1 MNLVIMAA
9 GMGSRF
15 GGLKQATPIDKN
27 KNFII
32 DYSIFDAIR
41 CGFDKVIFIIKREN
55 FDLFKSTVGNRIEKF
70 VNVKYVFQENTNI
83 PSTYNIPA
91 DRQKPFGTTHA
102 VLCAAKEIDDDFAV
116 INADDFYGY
125 DAFKKAADFL
135 KADKQP
141 NRYAV
146 IGYQAANTIGENGNV
161 KRGICTLLDG
171 KLAGITESIIDKD
184 DSGVLIAAPL
194 DFPDIA
200 PYIIPNDTPVSMN
213 MFSFKK
219 GFTKHLQ
226 TSFDRF
232 LEAHKD
238 DLSKCESLL
247 PSTLSEFIE
256 SGEVEVKMIP
266 TTATWYGMTYKEDLP
281 KVASSIQGLVDQGQ
295 YPQDLWA
302 SLKSKD

>member
-41 CGFDKVIFIIKREN
+41 SGFDKVIFIIKREN

-70 VNVKYVFQENTNI
+70 IDVKYVFQENTNV
-83 PSTYNIPA
+83 PSQYTIPA
-91 DRQKPFGTTHA
+91 DRQKPLGTTHA

-135 KADKQP
+135 KTDKQP
-141 NRYAV
+141 NKYAV
-146 IGYQAANTIGENGNV
+146 IGYEAANTIGENGNV
-161 KRGICTLLDG
+161 KRGICTVLDG

-184 DSGVLIAAPL
+184 DSGILIAAPL
-194 DFPDIA
+194 DFPDIP
-200 PYIIPNDTPVSMN
+200 PYVISNDTPVSMN

-232 LEAHKD
+232 LERNKA
-238 DLSKCESLL
+238 DLSKAESLL

-256 SGEVEVKMIP
+256 SGEVEVSLIP

-281 KVASSIQGLVDQGQ
+281 KVADSIQALVEKGD
-295 YPQDLWA
+295 YPQNLWA
-302 SLKSKD
+302 SLKTKD

>member
-32 DYSIFDAIR
+32 DYSIFDAVR
-41 CGFDKVIFIIKREN
+41 SGFDKVIFIIKREN

-70 VNVKYVFQENTNI
+70 VDVKYVFQENTNV
-83 PSTYNIPA
+83 PSEYTIPA
-91 DRQKPFGTTHA
+91 DRQKPLGTTHA

-141 NRYAV
+141 NKYAV
-146 IGYQAANTIGENGNV
+146 IGYEAANTIGENGNV
-161 KRGICTLLDG
+161 KRGICTVLDG

-184 DSGVLIAAPL
+184 ESGILIAAPL
-194 DFPDIA
+194 DFPDIP
-200 PYIIPNDTPVSMN
+200 PYVIPNNTPVSMN

-232 LEAHKD
+232 LEKNKA

-247 PSTLSEFIE
+247 PTTLSEFIE
-256 SGEVEVKMIP
+256 SGEVEVEMIP

-281 KVASSIQGLVDQGQ
+281 KVADSIQALVNKGE
-295 YPQDLWA
+295 YPQNLWA
-302 SLKSKD
+302 SIKTKS

>member
-27 KNFII
+27 ENFII

-41 CGFDKVIFIIKREN
+41 NGFDKVIFIIKREN
-55 FDLFKSTVGNRIEKF
+55 FDLFKKTVGNRIENF
-70 VNVKYVFQENTNI
+70 VDVKYVFQENTNVPSQYTI
-83 PSTYNIPA
+83 PES
-91 DRQKPFGTTHA
+91 RQKPLGTTHA

-125 DAFKKAADFL
+125 DAFKTAADFL
-135 KADKQP
+135 KTDKQP

-146 IGYQAANTIGENGNV
+146 IGYEASKTIGDNGQV
-161 KRGICTLLDG
+161 KRGICEVVDG
-171 KLAGITESIIDKD
+171 KLLGLTESIIDKD
-184 DSGVLIAAPL
+184 DSNVLVAAPL
-194 DFPDIA
+194 DYPNI
-200 PYIIPNDTPVSMN
+200 PPQVIPNNTPVSMN

-219 GFTKHLQ
+219 DFTKHLQ

-232 LEAHKD
+232 LEKNKD

-247 PSTLSEFIE
+247 PSTVSEFIQ
-256 SGEVEVKMIP
+256 SGDIEVAMLP
-266 TTATWYGMTYKEDLP
+266 TTATWYGMTYKDDLP
-281 KVASSIQGLVDQGQ
+281 KVAASIQALVDKGD
-295 YPQDLWA
+295 YPSNLWA
-302 SLKSKD
+302 SLKVKD